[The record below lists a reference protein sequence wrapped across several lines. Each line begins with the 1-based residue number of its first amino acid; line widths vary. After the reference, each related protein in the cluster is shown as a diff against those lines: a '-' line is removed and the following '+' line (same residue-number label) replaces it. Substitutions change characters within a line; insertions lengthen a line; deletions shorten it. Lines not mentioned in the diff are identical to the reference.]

1 MVFGTLGLRVPAHL
15 TLPVL
20 SLLEAGSAFSPRPKG
35 APVPARLS
43 PPPLSAYGQ
52 RATAAG
58 FEQMGLR
65 PGLPL
70 ALLSGGGELG
80 GGFLIAA
87 GLVTPLGTALLA
99 AVMTVAILVVHLR
112 RGIWAAAG
120 GFEFPLLM
128 LTSRLPVEIR
138 NPGGPCRSSVRAAG
152 RSPTPI
158 SASCRSLAEKRRR
171 PQCRPRYWATFQRFA
186 GIASRGRIA
195 TLADVGSRV
204 SGRLR
209 ESRDRRQCAA
219 ALHGVRPVAQP
230 TRGNCRANRPSL
242 TT

>member
-1 MVFGTLGLRVPAHL
+1 
-15 TLPVL
+15 
-20 SLLEAGSAFSPRPKG
+20 
-35 APVPARLS
+35 VPARLS

-112 RGIWAAAG
+112 RGIWGRGRRVRVSALDADVPRHFG
-120 GFEFPLLM
+120 GIA
-128 LTSRLPVEIR
+128 TIV
-138 NPGGPCRSSVRAAG
+138 SV
-152 RSPTPI
+152 SDYVSTF
-158 SASCRSLAEKRRR
+158 LRRR
-171 PQCRPRYWATFQRFA
+171 
-186 GIASRGRIA
+186 G
-195 TLADVGSRV
+195 
-204 SGRLR
+204 
-209 ESRDRRQCAA
+209 
-219 ALHGVRPVAQP
+219 
-230 TRGNCRANRPSL
+230 
-242 TT
+242 